1 MERKKEI
8 IVVKAGSSSVSDHE
22 IGLNTDFIDAAAEQL
37 SFLWRVG
44 YPVIMVSSGAVAA
57 GRYKRG
63 RRLQEYEKGEW
74 LWFTESRL
82 RHENLRDKQVSAIFG
97 QPKLIG
103 EYERAFER
111 YGVIA
116 GQVLL
121 TGNDLGRLD
130 PLRDSLKVGI
140 PIINANDPLNRE
152 EMVQYEDAKDNDKL
166 AGCVAEK
173 VKARKLILLTD
184 KPGVLGTYNNNQTIP
199 SISSESEFQRAM
211 RIVNKWNG
219 RFVESTGGMS
229 SKLDVAWR
237 AALLGIDV
245 WIAQAGEKDVILKI
259 MDGEQVGTHVYVPDL
274 KR

>member
-1 MERKKEI
+1 MERKKEV

-22 IGLNTDFIDAAAEQL
+22 IGLNTVFIDSAAEQL
-37 SFLWRVG
+37 SFLWCVG

-57 GRYKRG
+57 GRYQRG
-63 RRLQEYEKGEW
+63 RRMHEYEKGQW

-82 RHENLRDKQVSAIFG
+82 RHENLQDKEVSAIFG
-97 QPKLIG
+97 QPKLIE

-121 TGNDLGRLD
+121 TGDDLGKLD
-130 PLRDSLKVGI
+130 PLRSSLDIGV
-140 PIINANDPLNRE
+140 PIVNANDPLNRE
-152 EMVQYEDAKDNDKL
+152 EMVQYGDAKDNDRL

-173 VKARKLILLTD
+173 VKAHKLILLTD
-184 KPGVLGTYNNNQTIP
+184 QPGVLDTYNNNQTIS
-199 SISSESEFQRAM
+199 SITSEREFQRAI

-219 RFVESTGGMS
+219 RFTESTGGMS

-245 WIAQAGEKDVILKI
+245 WIAQASEKDVIMKI
-259 MDGEQVGTHVYVPDL
+259 MDGERVGTHVYVPDL